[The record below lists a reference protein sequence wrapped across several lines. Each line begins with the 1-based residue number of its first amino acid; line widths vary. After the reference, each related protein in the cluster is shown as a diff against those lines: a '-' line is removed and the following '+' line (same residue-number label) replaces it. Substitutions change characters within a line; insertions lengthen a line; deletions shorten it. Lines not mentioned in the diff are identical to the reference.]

1 MCAGRTFVSFII
13 LIGVVFLAMPLS
25 TVGNNFTSVWEE
37 RQLYRLQVQ
46 AAASTR
52 SSTLATATLA

>member
-46 AAASTR
+46 AASTR